1 MSSEG
6 GSPGVRI
13 PMGSIEPEPT
23 TLPPI
28 EIEVREFQLS
38 QMVPNPSILIIA
50 KRGSGK
56 SYVTRELVHHFRDI
70 PCGAVISPTDLM
82 NKTYGYF
89 FPDLYIHHK
98 LNDELVKRIIARHR
112 SIRETHE
119 RDTTDPRSLLVM
131 DDCLLMSSLDDK
143 KSVRE
148 VLFNG
153 RHYEMTYIATINSPT
168 GLSPDL
174 RANFDY
180 VFIMADSNP
189 SSRRKLWQNY
199 CSMFGKFDEFEDVFD
214 ECTKDYRSMVIDN
227 CDPTGSK
234 VFRFKAAEHKFTF
247 GSKEFLEIHKELY
260 DPDWMHKMSGQ
271 MERGEPRTIPEDTNF
286 SCFIN
291 RDKVKEVNDIKGEK
305 LIDMGSDTESIDD
318 FLSEIDDDPKEYLQM
333 SYKDDT
339 YNINV
344 NITDLQ
350 NHEVIKILCE
360 HIEYLK
366 SKSNSNERG

>member
-28 EIEVREFQLS
+28 EIEVHEFQLN

-70 PCGAVISPTDLM
+70 PCGAVISPAEQM

-98 LNDELVKRIIARHR
+98 LDDELVKNILVRQR
-112 SIRETHE
+112 SVIGENEH
-119 RDTTDPRSLLVM
+119 DTIDPRSLLVM
-131 DDCLLMSSLDDK
+131 DDCLHMSPLDEK
-143 KSVRE
+143 RSVKE
-148 VLFNG
+148 VLMNG

-199 CSMFGKFDEFEDVFD
+199 CGMFENFDEFEDIFD
-214 ECTKDYRSMVIDN
+214 ECTKDYRSMVIGN
-227 CDPTGSK
+227 RDPTGAK
-234 VFRFKAAEHKFTF
+234 VCWFKAADRKFTF
-247 GSKEFLEIHKELY
+247 GSKDFLEIHKELY
-260 DPDWMHKMSGQ
+260 DPDCMHKMLGW
-271 MERGEPRTIPEDTNF
+271 MDRNEPRIIPKDTNF

-291 RDKVKEVNDIKGEK
+291 KDKVKEVNYDKVEK
-305 LIDMGSDTESIDD
+305 FFDMGSDTESIDD

-339 YNINV
+339 YNISV
-344 NITDLQ
+344 NMTDLQ
-350 NHEVIKILCE
+350 NHEVIKTLCE

-366 SKSNSNERG
+366 SKK